1 MSENRTTQQG
11 THPARYDDEFA
22 PLSDNAALRRRVERQ
37 LGKRREFMIDL
48 GAYVIINAGLLVA
61 FGAAGML
68 WIAGVVALGWGAGV
82 AAHGIDTYYQTGRR
96 AANRLARMH
105 QAFREAYGPDWYE
118 TATPKQLQVI
128 RRRVDDPINKRKEFY
143 MHAAVYACII
153 PLLWLVYFSLTPTMI
168 LWPLIAMAG
177 WGFGLL
183 GHGASVFASNRQ
195 EDAVAREM
203 ERQRALLSYAEWDGE
218 KPKNDFREDGAHL
231 DEDGELTDSMA
242 REIEREIQRS
252 RR

>member
-1 MSENRTTQQG
+1 MTDLPSQRGMTLAQ
-11 THPARYDDEFA
+11 YDVEFA
-22 PLSDNAALRRRVERQ
+22 PLSDDGALRRRVERQ
-37 LGKRREFMIDL
+37 LNKRREFMIDL
-48 GAYVIINAGLLVA
+48 GAYIVVNAGLLIA
-61 FGAAGML
+61 FSATGMF
-68 WIAGVVALGWGAGV
+68 WIAATVALGWGAGL

-105 QAFREAYGPDWYE
+105 QAFRETYGPDWYE

-128 RRRVDDPINKRKEFY
+128 RKRVDDPICKRKEFY
-143 MHAAVYACII
+143 MHAAVFACII
-153 PLLWLVYFSLTPTMI
+153 PMLWLLYFTLTPEII

-177 WGFGLL
+177 WGFGLI
-183 GHGASVFASNRQ
+183 GHGATVFASNRQ
-195 EDAVAREM
+195 EDAVMREM
-203 ERQRALLSYAEWDGE
+203 DRQRALLAHADWDGE
-218 KPKNDFREDGAHL
+218 KPKNDFRDDDARL

>member
-1 MSENRTTQQG
+1 MSENRPSRHSTTLAQ
-11 THPARYDDEFA
+11 YDDEFA

-37 LGKRREFMIDL
+37 LNKRREFMISL
-48 GAYVIINAGLLVA
+48 GAYIVINAGLLVA

-82 AAHGIDTYYQTGRR
+82 AAHGIDTWYQTGRR
-96 AANRLARMH
+96 AAGRLAGMH
-105 QAFREAYGPDWYE
+105 QAFRDAYGPDWYE
-118 TATPKQLQVI
+118 TATPKQLQAV
-128 RRRVDDPINKRKEFY
+128 RRRVDEPINKRKEFA
-143 MHAAVYACII
+143 MHAAVFALII
-153 PLLWLVYFSLTPTMI
+153 PMLWLLYFTLTPDIIM
-168 LWPLIAMAG
+168 WPLIAMAG

-183 GHGASVFASNRQ
+183 GHGVSVFASNRQ

-203 ERQRALLSYAEWDGE
+203 ERQRALIDAAQWDGE
-218 KPKNDFREDGAHL
+218 KAKNDFREDGARL

-242 REIEREIQRS
+242 REIEREINRS